1 MAFWTK
7 KPDKSKEMEELS
19 NNLINLAQKVALLK
33 ADLTGL
39 EMEVNKIKNQKLG
52 RTKEKDVF
60 LGANAEN
67 LNSLNP
73 FKL

>member
-1 MAFWTK
+1 MAFWSKKQEKTK
-7 KPDKSKEMEELS
+7 EFEELS
-19 NNLINLAQKVALLK
+19 NNLINLHNKVALLK

-39 EMEVNKIKNQKLG
+39 ELEVNKLKHQKLG
-52 RTKEKDVF
+52 RPSEKGA
-60 LGANAEN
+60 LGTDN